1 MCHPERS
8 RGILCLRSESRAS
21 AGDSSTVFA
30 ARNDTRRAA
39 FPCVIPSEVEG
50 SPAYGASLVLRQG
63 IALPTCLAEIFR
75 TCSVDHFIPA
85 ELIRAIPHL
94 LGASRASARAR
105 AIDAR
110 PGVFP

>member
-30 ARNDTRRAA
+30 ARNDTRRGA

-63 IALPTCLAEIFR
+63 IPRPSSRLGMTPVAEHFRVSSRAKSRDPLPTERVSCFGRGFLDRLRGSE
-75 TCSVDHFIPA
+75 
-85 ELIRAIPHL
+85 
-94 LGASRASARAR
+94 
-105 AIDAR
+105 
-110 PGVFP
+110 